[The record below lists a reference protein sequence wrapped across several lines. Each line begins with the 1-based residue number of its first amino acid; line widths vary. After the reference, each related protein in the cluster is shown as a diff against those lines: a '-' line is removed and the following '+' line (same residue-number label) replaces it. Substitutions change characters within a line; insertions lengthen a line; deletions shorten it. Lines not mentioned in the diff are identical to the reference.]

1 MLQQDTPDD
10 YVICTGETHTVSEF
24 LNIAFSCV
32 GINEWEDFVVVDKEF
47 YRPAEVD
54 LLHGDSTPAREELGW
69 KPEIS
74 FDKLV
79 ESMVDN
85 DLAICRKE
93 KS

>member
-1 MLQQDTPDD
+1 MNEKFRVFQDN
-10 YVICTGETHTVSEF
+10 TVLAE
-24 LNIAFSCV
+24 
-32 GINEWEDFVVVDKEF
+32 INEKF

-54 LLHGDSTPAREELGW
+54 LLHGDSTPARKELGW

-85 DLAICRKE
+85 DLAICQKE